1 MSEKVFF
8 ICLTH
13 YRVNS
18 ITSPFYIKGGGN
30 NGIGNMLFQISSGLY
45 YAYKNNAELYVPS
58 LNTYFRVE
66 DLKKEDTIFRK
77 INTDI
82 VEGYDKG
89 YDENRIITS
98 NNNKE
103 NIFIYPFENKMILS
117 NYFENYDNFNEHKE
131 VILDYFRPNQSEKD
145 YLYNK
150 YPILKNDNLCS
161 LHVRRGV
168 DYNQLFTKD
177 YLDNLERCYFEMV
190 DYMIQNK
197 NILNFFILTNDKE
210 YSKKIFNNN
219 EKYANINFYYSN
231 ERDFY
236 DIWIISLIKNNLV
249 SLSTLAWWGSYL
261 NENND
266 KFIISHNKM
275 GGVYNPEWL
284 YI

>member
-1 MSEKVFF
+1 MSEKKVFF

-45 YAYKNNAELYVPS
+45 YAYKNNAELHVPS
-58 LNTYFRVE
+58 LRTYFRVE

-82 VEGYDKG
+82 IEG

-98 NNNKE
+98 NYNKE
-103 NIFIYPFENKMILS
+103 NIFIYPFENKMVLS
-117 NYFENYDNFNEHKE
+117 NYFENYDNFNEYKE

-145 YLYNK
+145 YLMNK

-197 NILNFFILTNDKE
+197 NITNFFILTNDKE

-219 EKYANINFYYSN
+219 EKYANINFYYSD

-266 KFIISHNKM
+266 KLIVSHTKM

-284 YI
+284 YIN

>member
-18 ITSPFYIKGGGN
+18 ITSPFYIRGGGN

-58 LNTYFRVE
+58 LSTYFRVE

-82 VEGYDKG
+82 VEGYD
-89 YDENRIITS
+89 ENKIITS
-98 NNNKE
+98 NYNKE

-145 YLYNK
+145 YLMNK

-219 EKYANINFYYSN
+219 EKYANINFYYSD

-266 KFIISHNKM
+266 KFIISHSKM
-275 GGVYNPEWL
+275 GGVYNQEWL

>member
-1 MSEKVFF
+1 
-8 ICLTH
+8 
-13 YRVNS
+13 
-18 ITSPFYIKGGGN
+18 
-30 NGIGNMLFQISSGLY
+30 MLFQISSGLY
-45 YAYKNNAELYVPS
+45 YAYKNNAELHVPS
-58 LNTYFRVE
+58 LSTYFRVE

-82 VEGYDKG
+82 VEGYD
-89 YDENRIITS
+89 ENRIITS
-98 NNNKE
+98 NYNKE
-103 NIFIYPFENKMILS
+103 NIFIYPFENKMVLS

-131 VILDYFRPNQSEKD
+131 LILDYFRPKQSEKD
-145 YLYNK
+145 YLMNK

-161 LHVRRGV
+161 LHIRRGV

-197 NILNFFILTNDKE
+197 NITNFFILTNDKE

-219 EKYANINFYYSN
+219 EKYANINFYYSD

-266 KFIISHNKM
+266 KLIVSHNKM

>member
-18 ITSPFYIKGGGN
+18 ITSPFYIRGGGN

-45 YAYKNNAELYVPS
+45 YAYKNNAELHVPS
-58 LNTYFRVE
+58 LSTYFRVE

-82 VEGYDKG
+82 VEGYD
-89 YDENRIITS
+89 ENRIITS
-98 NNNKE
+98 NYNKE
-103 NIFIYPFENKMILS
+103 NIFIYPFENKMVLS

-145 YLYNK
+145 YLMNK

-197 NILNFFILTNDKE
+197 NITNFFILTNDKE

-219 EKYANINFYYSN
+219 EKYANINFYYSD

-266 KFIISHNKM
+266 KLIVSHTKM

>member
-18 ITSPFYIKGGGN
+18 ITSPFYIRGGGN

-45 YAYKNNAELYVPS
+45 YAYKNNAELHVPS
-58 LNTYFRVE
+58 LRTYFRVE

-82 VEGYDKG
+82 AEG

-98 NNNKE
+98 NYNKE
-103 NIFIYPFENKMILS
+103 NIFIYPFENKMVLS

-145 YLYNK
+145 YLMNK

-219 EKYANINFYYSN
+219 EKYANINFYYSD

-266 KFIISHNKM
+266 KLIVSHTKM

-284 YI
+284 YIY

>member
-1 MSEKVFF
+1 
-8 ICLTH
+8 
-13 YRVNS
+13 
-18 ITSPFYIKGGGN
+18 
-30 NGIGNMLFQISSGLY
+30 
-45 YAYKNNAELYVPS
+45 
-58 LNTYFRVE
+58 
-66 DLKKEDTIFRK
+66 
-77 INTDI
+77 
-82 VEGYDKG
+82 
-89 YDENRIITS
+89 
-98 NNNKE
+98 
-103 NIFIYPFENKMILS
+103 MILS

-150 YPILKNDNLCS
+150 YSILKNDNLCS

-219 EKYANINFYYSN
+219 EKYANINFYYSD

>member
-1 MSEKVFF
+1 MSEKKVFF

-18 ITSPFYIKGGGN
+18 ITSPFYIRGGGN

-45 YAYKNNAELYVPS
+45 YAYKNNAELHVPS

-82 VEGYDKG
+82 VEGYD
-89 YDENRIITS
+89 ENRIITS
-98 NNNKE
+98 NYNKE
-103 NIFIYPFENKMILS
+103 NIFIYPFENKMVLS
-117 NYFENYDNFNEHKE
+117 NYFENYDNFNEYKE
-131 VILDYFRPNQSEKD
+131 VILDYFRPKQSEKD
-145 YLYNK
+145 YLMNK

-197 NILNFFILTNDKE
+197 NITNFFILTNDKE

-219 EKYANINFYYSN
+219 EKYANINFYYSD

-266 KFIISHNKM
+266 KLIVSHNKM